1 MAKLIAER
9 YDASSALH
17 FLHGRG
23 LTHLRVRHRGD
34 LLTIESGGEAD
45 PIRHARLRHV
55 TVHYWTLEVAT
66 HTGRWEPTPIRDTM
80 DNVLAILVD
89 SFGWTLT
96 AVE

>member
-1 MAKLIAER
+1 
-9 YDASSALH
+9 
-17 FLHGRG
+17 
-23 LTHLRVRHRGD
+23 
-34 LLTIESGGEAD
+34 
-45 PIRHARLRHV
+45 LRHV